1 MSDLTPITS
10 DSEICQVLSSLPEK
24 FIVDFAN
31 GIDVARDHL
40 RVQRQR
46 TGMGARLYDGF
57 TGQGSRRQAEIN
69 ASLIDGLEGSLIW
82 LGELTESLA
91 LSNYAIVQVN
101 ERLSVITQN
110 VTTLAHYSAD
120 TRHQVEKLSIHFNQ
134 RCDSLTQ
141 KIDQIDFEQRAARQ
155 FNSVFLKW
163 EAGHFNT
170 FSLAG
175 RCYAAME
182 ELRWGVF
189 GDYCRVYNNHIRQG
203 FLGDLANRAI
213 SQLTNDARI
222 EAADRSDM
230 KFWLAKPTGRT
241 LLSDATEA
249 LAYLGDWS
257 NPEAQPFVFSITQL
271 PEQRPLDFPNRCN
284 ANRLAPALVSE
295 LFPAQYS

>member
-1 MSDLTPITS
+1 MNDLAPITG

-46 TGMGARLYDGF
+46 TGIGARLYDGL
-57 TGQGSRRQAEIN
+57 TGQGARRQAEIN
-69 ASLIDGLEGSLIW
+69 ASLIDGVEGSLIW

-134 RCDSLTQ
+134 RCDLLNQ
-141 KIDQIDFEQRAARQ
+141 QIDRIDFEQRAERQ
-155 FNSVFLKW
+155 LEQVFNKW
-163 EAGHFNT
+163 AAGRFNT

-189 GDYCRVYNNHIRQG
+189 GDYCRVHDNHIQRG

-222 EAADRSDM
+222 EAADRADM
-230 KFWLAKPTGRT
+230 IFWLAKPTGRT

-295 LFPAQYS
+295 LFAEQFS

>member
-1 MSDLTPITS
+1 MNDLAPITR

-46 TGMGARLYDGF
+46 TGMGARFYDGF
-57 TGQGSRRQAEIN
+57 TGQGARRQAEIN
-69 ASLIDGLEGSLIW
+69 ASLIDGVEGSLIW

-91 LSNYAIVQVN
+91 LSNYAIVKVN

-110 VTTLAHYSAD
+110 VTTLAHYSAN
-120 TRHQVEKLSIHFNQ
+120 TRQQLQKLSTDLNK
-134 RCDSLTQ
+134 RCDQLSQ
-141 KIDQIDFEQRAARQ
+141 QIDRIDFEQRAERQ
-155 FNSVFLKW
+155 LEQVFNKW
-163 EAGHFNT
+163 SAGRFNT

-189 GDYCRVYNNHIRQG
+189 GDYCRVHDNQIRQG

-222 EAADRSDM
+222 EAAERSDM
-230 KFWLAKPTGRT
+230 TFWLAKPTART
-241 LLSDATEA
+241 QLPDATDA

-257 NPEAQPFVFSITQL
+257 NSEVQPFVFSISQL
-271 PEQRPLDFPNRCN
+271 PEQRPLKFPNRCN

-295 LFPAQYS
+295 LFSEQYL

>member
-1 MSDLTPITS
+1 MSDLAPITS
-10 DSEICQVLSSLPEK
+10 DSEICQVLRSLPQK

-57 TGQGSRRQAEIN
+57 TGQGLRRQVEIN
-69 ASLIDGLEGSLIW
+69 ASLIDGVEGSLIW
-82 LGELTESLA
+82 LGELTESLG
-91 LSNYAIVQVN
+91 LSNFAIVQVN

-120 TRHQVEKLSIHFNQ
+120 TRHQVEKLSMHVNQ
-134 RCDSLTQ
+134 RCDLLTHQ
-141 KIDQIDFEQRAARQ
+141 IDRIDFEQLAERQLEQVFNKWAAGR
-155 FNSVFLKW
+155 
-163 EAGHFNT
+163 FNT

-189 GDYCRVYNNHIRQG
+189 GEYCRVHNNHIRQG

-230 KFWLAKPTGRT
+230 IFWLTKPTGRT

-284 ANRLAPALVSE
+284 ANRLASALVSE
-295 LFPAQYS
+295 LFPEQYS

>member
-1 MSDLTPITS
+1 MSDLAPITS
-10 DSEICQVLSSLPEK
+10 DSKIYQVLISSLPNK

-31 GIDVARDHL
+31 GIDVGRDHL

-57 TGQGSRRQAEIN
+57 TGQGARRQAEIN
-69 ASLIDGLEGSLIW
+69 ASLIDGVEGSLIW

-134 RCDSLTQ
+134 RCDQLNQ
-141 KIDQIDFEQRAARQ
+141 QIYRIDFEQRAERQ
-155 FNSVFLKW
+155 LEQVFNKW
-163 EAGHFNT
+163 AAGRLNT

-189 GDYCRVYNNHIRQG
+189 GDYCRIHNNHIRQG

-213 SQLTNDARI
+213 SQLANDASM
-222 EAADRSDM
+222 EPGDRSEM
-230 KFWLAKPTGRT
+230 SSWLARPTGRT
-241 LLSDATEA
+241 LLADATDA
-249 LAYLGDWS
+249 LAYLGDGS
-257 NPEAQPFVFSITQL
+257 NPEVQPFVFSITQL
-271 PEQRPLDFPNRCN
+271 PEQTPLSVPKICN
-284 ANRLAPALVSE
+284 ADRLARALVSE
-295 LFPAQYS
+295 LFSV